1 MSNEPSMLLGFLLLE
16 ETVMNTKIYKR
27 VLSLAES
34 LLKAA
39 NKKDQITFDALY
51 SELNAICLEH
61 EGDEKDHPVQ
71 WETLAD
77 FTDDIKKATEIYRTA
92 LEKAEMIESADFCSS
107 IRFSLA
113 SMLIELGKTEEAIE
127 VLREAKVVSANIED
141 KALKNE
147 IHDLLQSLIN

>member
-1 MSNEPSMLLGFLLLE
+1 
-16 ETVMNTKIYKR
+16 MNTKIYKR
-27 VLSLAES
+27 VTSLAES

-39 NKKDQITFDALY
+39 NKKDQVTFDALY
-51 SELNAICLEH
+51 AELNSICLEH
-61 EGDEKDHPVQ
+61 EADEKDHPVQ

-77 FTDDIKKATEIYRTA
+77 FTDDIAQAATLYRKA
-92 LEKAEMIESADFCSS
+92 LEKAEAIESADFCSS

-113 SMLIELGKTEEAIE
+113 TMLIELGDTQEAIE
-127 VLREAKVVSANIED
+127 ILREAKIVSSNIED

>member
-1 MSNEPSMLLGFLLLE
+1 M
-16 ETVMNTKIYKR
+16 
-27 VLSLAES
+27 AES

-39 NKKDQITFDALY
+39 NKEDQVTFDALY
-51 SELNAICLEH
+51 AELNSICLEH

-77 FTDDIKKATEIYRTA
+77 FTDDVEQAAALYRKA
-92 LEKAEMIESADFCSS
+92 LEKAELIESADFCSS

-113 SMLIELGKTEEAIE
+113 TMLIELGGTQEAIE
-127 VLREAKVVSANIED
+127 VLQAAKVGSANIED

>member
-1 MSNEPSMLLGFLLLE
+1 MLLGFLLLE

-77 FTDDIKKATEIYRTA
+77 FTDDIEKATEIYRTA
-92 LEKAEMIESADFCSS
+92 LEKAEMIQSADFCSS

-127 VLREAKVVSANIED
+127 VLREAKVVSVNIED

>member
-1 MSNEPSMLLGFLLLE
+1 
-16 ETVMNTKIYKR
+16 MNTKIYKR

-39 NKKDQITFDALY
+39 NKKDQVTFDALY
-51 SELNAICLEH
+51 SELKAICLEH
-61 EGDEKDHPVQ
+61 EGEEKDHPVQ

-77 FTDDIKKATEIYRTA
+77 FTDDIAQAAVLYRKA
-92 LEKAEMIESADFCSS
+92 LEKAEMVGSADFCSS

-113 SMLIELGKTEEAIE
+113 TMLIELGQTEEAIE
-127 VLREAKVVSANIED
+127 VLREAKIVSANIED
-141 KALKNE
+141 KSLKNE

>member
-1 MSNEPSMLLGFLLLE
+1 
-16 ETVMNTKIYKR
+16 MNTKVYKR
-27 VLSLAES
+27 VISLAES

-39 NKKDQITFDALY
+39 NKKDQVTFDALY
-51 SELNAICLEH
+51 AELNSICLEH

-77 FTDDIKKATEIYRTA
+77 FTDDIAQAAALYRKA
-92 LEKAEMIESADFCSS
+92 LEKAEFIESADFCSS

-113 SMLIELGKTEEAIE
+113 TMLIELGDTQEAIE
-127 VLREAKVVSANIED
+127 VLQAAKVGSANIED

-147 IHDLLQSLIN
+147 IHDLLHSLIN

>member
-113 SMLIELGKTEEAIE
+113 SMLIELGKTEEAVE

>member
-1 MSNEPSMLLGFLLLE
+1 
-16 ETVMNTKIYKR
+16 MNTKVYKR

-39 NKKDQITFDALY
+39 NKKDQVTFDALY
-51 SELNAICLEH
+51 AELHNICIEH
-61 EGDEKDHPVQ
+61 EDDEKDHPVQ

-77 FTDDIKKATEIYRTA
+77 FTDDIPQAAALYRKA
-92 LEKAEMIESADFCSS
+92 LDKAEAIQSADFCSS
-107 IRFSLA
+107 VRFSLA
-113 SMLIELGKTEEAIE
+113 TMLIELGKTQEAIE
-127 VLREAKVVSANIED
+127 VLQEAKVVSSNIED

>member
-1 MSNEPSMLLGFLLLE
+1 L
-16 ETVMNTKIYKR
+16 NTKVYKR
-27 VLSLAES
+27 VISLAES

-39 NKKDQITFDALY
+39 NKEDQVTFDALY
-51 SELNAICLEH
+51 AELNSICLEH

-77 FTDDIKKATEIYRTA
+77 FTDDVEQAAALYRKA
-92 LEKAEMIESADFCSS
+92 LEKAELIESADFCSS

-113 SMLIELGKTEEAIE
+113 TMLIELGGTQEAIE
-127 VLREAKVVSANIED
+127 VLQAAKVGSANIED

>member
-1 MSNEPSMLLGFLLLE
+1 MLLGFLLLE

>member
-1 MSNEPSMLLGFLLLE
+1 
-16 ETVMNTKIYKR
+16 MNTKVYKR
-27 VLSLAES
+27 VISLAES

-39 NKKDQITFDALY
+39 NKEDQVTFDALY
-51 SELNAICLEH
+51 AELNSICLEH

-77 FTDDIKKATEIYRTA
+77 FTDDVEQAAALYRKA
-92 LEKAEMIESADFCSS
+92 LEKAELIESADFCSS

-113 SMLIELGKTEEAIE
+113 TMLIELGGTQEAIE
-127 VLREAKVVSANIED
+127 VLQAAKVGSANIED

>member
-51 SELNAICLEH
+51 GEVNAICLEH

>member
-1 MSNEPSMLLGFLLLE
+1 
-16 ETVMNTKIYKR
+16 MNTKIYKR

-51 SELNAICLEH
+51 AELETICYEH
-61 EGDEKDHPVQ
+61 EGEEKDHPVQ

-77 FTDDIKKATEIYRTA
+77 FTDDIAKAAGIYRKA
-92 LEKAEMIESADFCSS
+92 LEKAELIESADFCSS

-113 SMLIELGKTEEAIE
+113 SMLIELKQTEEAIE

-141 KALKNE
+141 KSLKNE

>member
-1 MSNEPSMLLGFLLLE
+1 
-16 ETVMNTKIYKR
+16 MNTKIYKR

-39 NKKDQITFDALY
+39 NKKDQVTFDALY
-51 SELNAICLEH
+51 AELNAICMEH
-61 EGDEKDHPVQ
+61 EGGEKDHPVQ

-77 FTDDIKKATEIYRTA
+77 FTDDIAQAAVLYKKA

-113 SMLIELGKTEEAIE
+113 SMLKELGQIEEAIE

-147 IHDLLQSLIN
+147 IHDLLKSLIN

>member
-77 FTDDIKKATEIYRTA
+77 FTDDIEKATEIYRTA

>member
-1 MSNEPSMLLGFLLLE
+1 
-16 ETVMNTKIYKR
+16 MNTKIYKR

-51 SELNAICLEH
+51 NELNAICLEH

>member
-1 MSNEPSMLLGFLLLE
+1 MLLGFLLLE
-16 ETVMNTKIYKR
+16 EAVMNTKIYKR

-77 FTDDIKKATEIYRTA
+77 FTDDIEKATAIYRTA

-127 VLREAKVVSANIED
+127 VLREAKVVSSNIED

>member
-1 MSNEPSMLLGFLLLE
+1 
-16 ETVMNTKIYKR
+16 MNTKVYKR

-39 NKKDQITFDALY
+39 NKKDQVTFDALY
-51 SELNAICLEH
+51 TELNNICLEH

-77 FTDDIKKATEIYRTA
+77 FTDDIPKAAALYRKA
-92 LEKAEMIESADFCSS
+92 LEKAEAIQSADFCSS
-107 IRFSLA
+107 VRFSLA
-113 SMLIELGKTEEAIE
+113 TMLIELGETQEAIE
-127 VLREAKVVSANIED
+127 VLREAKVVSSNIED